1 MKAVRCF
8 AVCAVAAWTL
18 VHAPVAGADS
28 YPNKPIR
35 ITNMYAPGGGV
46 DVVARVLGQ
55 KLTEKLGQP
64 VIVESRPGAGGTI
77 AAAAV
82 AKQPADGYNL
92 LITDVS
98 FSISAGVYK
107 DLTYDAG
114 KDFTP
119 IILLNTVS
127 QALVVNP
134 SVPVKT
140 VPELV
145 AYAKANPDKL
155 MYASA
160 GVGTPNHLAVEILK
174 SQAGINLTHV
184 PYKGAVPAL
193 TDVVAGRVHVYIGAL
208 ASILPHLQSGALR
221 ALAVMD
227 TQRSD
232 LVQDLPTVM
241 EAGLKDFNMGAWY
254 GILGP
259 AGMPA
264 PVVAKLNQ
272 ELNEAIKSEE
282 SRRTMRTLGTVAKG
296 GTPQEFAVFLGE
308 DLAKWKKAAEIVANA
323 SK

>member
-1 MKAVRCF
+1 MKAVRCL
-8 AVCAVAAWTL
+8 AVCAVTAWPL
-18 VHAPVAGADS
+18 VHAPVVCADS

-77 AAAAV
+77 AAATV

-98 FSISAGVYK
+98 FSISAVVYK

-296 GTPQEFAVFLGE
+296 GTPQEFAVFLRE
-308 DLAKWKKAAEIVANA
+308 DLAKWKKAAEIVANE